1 MIRGSVSQN
10 LEALIALDIEDG
22 NGTSHS
28 LEVVLDTGFTGYLV
42 LAQGIIRQLGLKQDR
57 RLVEEHA
64 TA

>member
-28 LEVVLDTGFTGYLV
+28 LEVVLDTGFTGYLA
-42 LAQGIIRQLGLKQDR
+42 LPQGIIRQLGLK
-57 RLVEEHA
+57 
-64 TA
+64 